1 MTNITVLGAGSWGT
15 ALALLLNSNSHNVT
29 LWSYNKEHIKLIQS
43 TGKNSRFLPDVT
55 IPKSINATYDIEQA
69 ITRSKYIVCA
79 LPSVAIKSAMEL
91 IKRYTT
97 KEHVIVNSS
106 KGLYEDKLCRLS
118 ELIRSIIGD
127 IPMAV
132 LSGPSHA
139 EEVVMTTPSA
149 CVVASHDI
157 QLAIN
162 IQNLFMNKNFRVY
175 VNKDVVGVEIGAA
188 LKNVIA
194 LATGISDGLSFG
206 DNTKAALITRGINE
220 ISRLGIALGAN
231 RETFFGLTGIGDLIV
246 TCTSMHSRNR
256 KAGILIG
263 RGVDIELAIKD
274 IGMVAEGINTAKSA
288 KKLALKHGVNTPI
301 ISEVYDILFKQKKP
315 KQAVM
320 NLMLRDK
327 TFEYIE
333 F

>member
-1 MTNITVLGAGSWGT
+1 
-15 ALALLLNSNSHNVT
+15 
-29 LWSYNKEHIKLIQS
+29 
-43 TGKNSRFLPDVT
+43 
-55 IPKSINATYDIEQA
+55 
-69 ITRSKYIVCA
+69 
-79 LPSVAIKSAMEL
+79 
-91 IKRYTT
+91 
-97 KEHVIVNSS
+97 
-106 KGLYEDKLCRLS
+106 
-118 ELIRSIIGD
+118 
-127 IPMAV
+127 
-132 LSGPSHA
+132 
-139 EEVVMTTPSA
+139 
-149 CVVASHDI
+149 
-157 QLAIN
+157 
-162 IQNLFMNKNFRVY
+162 